1 MGTWVD
7 KLERK
12 IGRFAI
18 PHLVRYIIII
28 YGLGLIL
35 EWTAPEVYL
44 VYFSLNAER
53 LLHGEIWRIFT
64 FLMQSPS
71 TSPIFFIFTLYL
83 YYFLGNTLEKVWGAF
98 RFNLYYF
105 TGVLGTVLGAVI
117 VYLVTGQIYL
127 LDTFYINMSLFLAFA
142 TVIPDMQLLLFFIIP
157 IKMKWLGYA
166 YGLLIILEFIQALTR
181 GDYGTC
187 IAIVLAMINFIFY
200 FFSFMRDKHS
210 PHQYIRRHQFER
222 NMRRGQQMGG
232 PAYQGKAPGPEHS
245 AKKIVPRHRCAVCG
259 RTELDDENLE
269 FRFCSK
275 CNGNYEY
282 CNDHLFTH
290 KHVQ

>member
-1 MGTWVD
+1 MIKKAKNEVKIWGTWVD

-18 PHLVRYIIII
+18 PHLMRYIIII

-53 LLHGEIWRIFT
+53 LLHGEIWRIFYISYAVT
-64 FLMQSPS
+64 EYKPDL
-71 TSPIFFIFTLYL
+71 FIFTLYL

-127 LDTFYINMSLFLAFA
+127 LDTFYINMSSLPCFCHSY
-142 TVIPDMQLLLFFIIP
+142 T
-157 IKMKWLGYA
+157 GYA
-166 YGLLIILEFIQALTR
+166 ASALFHYS
-181 GDYGTC
+181 D
-187 IAIVLAMINFIFY
+187 
-200 FFSFMRDKHS
+200 
-210 PHQYIRRHQFER
+210 
-222 NMRRGQQMGG
+222 
-232 PAYQGKAPGPEHS
+232 
-245 AKKIVPRHRCAVCG
+245 
-259 RTELDDENLE
+259 
-269 FRFCSK
+269 
-275 CNGNYEY
+275 
-282 CNDHLFTH
+282 
-290 KHVQ
+290 